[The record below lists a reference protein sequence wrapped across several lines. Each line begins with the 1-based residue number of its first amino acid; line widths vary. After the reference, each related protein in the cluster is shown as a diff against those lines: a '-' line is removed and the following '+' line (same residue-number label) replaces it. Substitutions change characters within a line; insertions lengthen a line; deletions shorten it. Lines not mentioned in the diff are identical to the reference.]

1 MGTRGTRT
9 WRDGVG
15 TTGIKGIEDL
25 IDALAGNTKTT
36 SDFRGAA
43 AERVK
48 LFVCGARFIGIC
60 RSGRER
66 LRPFG

>member
-1 MGTRGTRT
+1 MGVRSLSLH
-9 WRDGVG
+9 
-15 TTGIKGIEDL
+15 EQL
-25 IDALAGNTKTT
+25 
-36 SDFRGAA
+36 GAA
-43 AERVK
+43 IRLPGSRLHVDTQVCTSGVVDPQERVK